1 MRVECGSRVVGG
13 VVDEGGKGNG
23 EVFVGYEE

>member
-1 MRVECGSRVVGG
+1 MRAERGSRVVGG

-23 EVFVGYEE
+23 EAPVGYEE